1 MLRQRLAV
9 AAVALPLLGL
19 LLLVPERAFS
29 AVIALV
35 IAVGAYELA
44 RAALPEAPLS
54 AHVSA
59 AVGAALLVAVTR
71 TQEWFRVGT
80 LIPAVALALF
90 LVLRPSSSEPGSDGS
105 VRLGFG
111 DLRPAWWLVAV
122 VYPGVLGAHFVLLR
136 LLPEGQTW
144 LLVLLASTFATDTG
158 AYAAGRLFGKHPLA
172 PAISP
177 NKTREGALGGFV
189 AGALA
194 TVAATLLLDDAPPA
208 VLVAAIAVVLP
219 LCAELGD
226 LLESA
231 VKRRLE
237 VKDMSTLLPGHGG
250 VMDRLD
256 SLLATAPALYWLVR
270 WLG

>member
-1 MLRQRLAV
+1 MLKQRLVV
-9 AAVALPLLGL
+9 AAVAVPLLGL
-19 LLLVPERAFS
+19 LLLAPERAFS
-29 AVIALV
+29 AVVALV
-35 IAVGAYELA
+35 IATGAYELA
-44 RAALPEAPLS
+44 RAALPAAPLS

-59 AVGAALLVAVTR
+59 AVGAALLVGLAR

-80 LIPAVALALF
+80 LIPAVGLALF
-90 LVLRPSSSEPGSDGS
+90 LVLRPTSPDTGSDGAA
-105 VRLGFG
+105 RPALGDFG
-111 DLRPAWWLVAV
+111 AAWWLVAV
-122 VYPGVLGAHFVLLR
+122 AYPGVLGAHFVLLR

-144 LLVLLASTFATDTG
+144 LLVLLAGTFATDTG

-172 PAISP
+172 PSISP
-177 NKTREGALGGFV
+177 GKTREGAVGGLI

-194 TVAATLLLDDAPPA
+194 ALAATRLLDDPPKA

-219 LCAELGD
+219 LLAEAGD

-231 VKRRLE
+231 IKRRLE

-256 SLLATAPALYWLVR
+256 SLLATGPALYWLLH